1 MINKVIKIHMRLSHT
16 IVYVFLL
23 SLSYSVFSQTQ
34 YLPEKINL
42 SFNGKFIA
50 QKGNPDFR
58 NVSDN
63 GLYGVTYDIGKVTDE
78 QREILNFKCYEQES
92 LLYSLEY
99 LPGSDV
105 YVSNNGYIAVMN
117 MKFHFKQELTVII
130 INKHGKE
137 IYRAAYKYAS
147 LFGFSPSGNK
157 FVVGTDKKLSIID
170 LKENQTPHL
179 EPCSKFAFSK
189 DETIIAT
196 ARENKLNIYED
207 YQLQETINT
216 DLFYPRGLVI
226 SSNNDNVAIIGKK
239 ELKIYSFEGQLI
251 NENKLAENLS
261 YRDLRIWNNKILAGV
276 HYKHNGTSKGILQI
290 HDFTG
295 EIIES
300 KEMAVKNYKT
310 FDESPNLKSTTS
322 YDPIPWPF
330 FPFDTIHKVW
340 NHYEQHMGY
349 GSGDLSYLHQ
359 GLDIEVPINEPT
371 YAVEEGW
378 VKLVLTLGSASYWRV
393 AVSPVQVSGYSDG
406 WLYAHLVES
415 SIQVDVGDYVQLHD
429 YLGDIIY
436 WANDWGHIHFVNIKD
451 HGEIW
456 YYEDDEWG
464 INFNPLLA
472 LTPNT
477 DSVVPVIEDFSAGS
491 KFGFYVNETSNYLDP
506 DDLYGDVDIVVK
518 ISEYH
523 ADSEWEQPAF
533 KTYYWLNK
541 LPEDTT
547 IFPKT
552 LGQILNH
559 SYPFYSST
567 NYYPYAD
574 IIYKKDY
581 YHPPPPWMNYDR
593 DYYQIL
599 TNNNGDSII
608 DLSEA
613 QLAFPTENYPD
624 GEYRIFVEAW
634 DEAGNM
640 ALDSMDITFDNFNT
654 GISNSRITNSIEVN
668 CFPNPAKDY
677 VVFEVRKVK
686 PINQQIIITNTYG
699 QQIELLSIK
708 NEKTVWD
715 IRKVSSGTYF
725 YYLQS
730 GLNAI
735 ERGKII
741 VLK

>member
-1 MINKVIKIHMRLSHT
+1 MINKVIKNHMRHLHS
-16 IVYVFLL
+16 IVYVLLL
-23 SLSYSVFSQTQ
+23 SFCYSVFAQTQ
-34 YLPEKINL
+34 YLPENINL
-42 SFNGKFIA
+42 SFNGKFIVR
-50 QKGNPDFR
+50 KGNPDFR

-63 GLYGVTYDIGKVTDE
+63 GLFGVTYNIGNVTDE
-78 QREILNFKCYEQES
+78 QREILNFKFYKQEAIMYSIEQ
-92 LLYSLEY
+92 
-99 LPGSDV
+99 LPGSEV
-105 YVSNNGYIAVMN
+105 YVSNSGNVAVMN
-117 MKFHFKQELTVII
+117 MDFHFIQELTVII

-137 IYRAAYKYAS
+137 IYRAVYKYAS

-170 LKENQTPHL
+170 LKENQTTHL
-179 EPCSKFAFSK
+179 KSCSKFAFST

-196 ARENKLNIYED
+196 AREDELNIYKD
-207 YQLQETINT
+207 YQLQRTIHT
-216 DLFYPRGLVI
+216 GLFYPRGIII
-226 SSNNDNVAIIGKK
+226 SNNNDNVAIIGKK
-239 ELKIYSFEGQLI
+239 ELKIYSFGGQLI
-251 NENKLAENLS
+251 NKNKLAENLS

-276 HYKHNGTSKGILQI
+276 HYKHDGTSKGILHVQ
-290 HDFTG
+290 DFTG
-295 EIIES
+295 KVIE
-300 KEMAVKNYKT
+300 KKVMAVKNYET
-310 FDESPNLKSTTS
+310 FQNAGKLKSANT

-340 NHYEQHMGY
+340 NHYEQHMGDGTGYY
-349 GSGDLSYLHQ
+349 GYLHQ

-378 VKLVLTLGSASYWRV
+378 VKLVLTLGGASYWRV

-429 YLGDIIY
+429 YLGDIIE
-436 WANDWGHIHFVNIKD
+436 WTNDWGHIHFVNIKD
-451 HGEIW
+451 QGEVW
-456 YYEDDEWG
+456 SYDDEWG

-477 DSVVPVIEDFSAGS
+477 DSVAPVIENFSSTS

-506 DDLYGDVDIVVK
+506 NDLYGDVDIVVK

-547 IFPKT
+547 IFLKT

-559 SYPFYSST
+559 AYPFYSSA

-581 YHPPPPWMNYDR
+581 YHPSPPWMNYDR

-608 DLSEA
+608 ELSEA

-624 GEYRIFVEAW
+624 GDYRIFVEAW

-654 GISNSRITNSIEVN
+654 GISNYGITNSFEVN

-677 VVFEVRKVK
+677 VVFEIQEYEVNDQR
-686 PINQQIIITNTYG
+686 IIITNTYG
-699 QQIELLSIK
+699 QQIKLLPIK
-708 NEKTVWD
+708 NDKTIWD
-715 IRKVSSGTYF
+715 TREIKSGI
-725 YYLQS
+725 YYYILEANDSAES
-730 GLNAI
+730 GKLMI
-735 ERGKII
+735 
-741 VLK
+741 LK

>member
-1 MINKVIKIHMRLSHT
+1 MINKVIKNHMRHLHS
-16 IVYVFLL
+16 IVYVLLL
-23 SLSYSVFSQTQ
+23 SFCYSVFAQTQ
-34 YLPEKINL
+34 YLPENINL
-42 SFNGKFIA
+42 SFNGKFIVR
-50 QKGNPDFR
+50 KGNPDFR

-63 GLYGVTYDIGKVTDE
+63 GLFGVTYNIGNVTDE
-78 QREILNFKCYEQES
+78 QREILNFKFYKQEAIMYSIEQ
-92 LLYSLEY
+92 
-99 LPGSDV
+99 LPGSEV
-105 YVSNNGYIAVMN
+105 YVSNSGNVAVMN
-117 MKFHFKQELTVII
+117 MDFHFIQELTVII

-137 IYRAAYKYAS
+137 IYRAVYKYAS

-170 LKENQTPHL
+170 LKENQTTHL

-189 DETIIAT
+189 DESIIAT

-239 ELKIYSFEGQLI
+239 ELKIYSFGGQLI
-251 NENKLAENLS
+251 NKNKLAENLS

-276 HYKHNGTSKGILQI
+276 HYKHDGTSKGILHVQ
-290 HDFTG
+290 DFTG
-295 EIIES
+295 KVIE
-300 KEMAVKNYKT
+300 KKVMAVKNYET
-310 FDESPNLKSTTS
+310 FQNAGKLKSANT

-340 NHYEQHMGY
+340 NHYEQHMGDGTGYY
-349 GSGDLSYLHQ
+349 GYLHQ

-378 VKLVLTLGSASYWRV
+378 VKLVLTLGGASYWRV

-429 YLGDIIY
+429 YLGDIIE
-436 WANDWGHIHFVNIKD
+436 WTNDWGHIHFVNIKD
-451 HGEIW
+451 QGEVW
-456 YYEDDEWG
+456 SYDDEWG

-477 DSVVPVIEDFSAGS
+477 DSVAPVIENFSSTS

-506 DDLYGDVDIVVK
+506 NDLYGDVDIVVK

-547 IFPKT
+547 IFLKT

-559 SYPFYSST
+559 AYPFYSSA

-581 YHPPPPWMNYDR
+581 YHPSPPWMNYDR

-608 DLSEA
+608 ELSEA

-624 GEYRIFVEAW
+624 GDYRIFVEAW

-654 GISNSRITNSIEVN
+654 GISNYGITNSFEVN

-677 VVFEVRKVK
+677 VVFEIQEYEVNDQR
-686 PINQQIIITNTYG
+686 IIITNTYG
-699 QQIELLSIK
+699 QQIKLLPIK
-708 NEKTVWD
+708 NDKTIWD
-715 IRKVSSGTYF
+715 TREIKSGI
-725 YYLQS
+725 YYYILEANDSAES
-730 GLNAI
+730 GKLMI
-735 ERGKII
+735 
-741 VLK
+741 LK